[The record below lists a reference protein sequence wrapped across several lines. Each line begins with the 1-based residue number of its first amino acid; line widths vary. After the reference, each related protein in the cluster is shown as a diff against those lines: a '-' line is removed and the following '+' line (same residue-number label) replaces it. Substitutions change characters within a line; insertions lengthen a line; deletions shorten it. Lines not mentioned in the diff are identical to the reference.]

1 MMSTFLS
8 RLYDVSVKSAA
19 VGSTLA
25 LIGGKWAA
33 QAPALYL
40 SGNISNNA
48 NPAAWAD
55 ITGLTF
61 PVVANG
67 VYYVRGVLLTVGS
80 ATTNMA
86 LYGVNGPL
94 SPTLLTVA
102 ISRSNV
108 TAGTGNQ
115 ASVATA
121 YDTGQTITSTN
132 SSGSMP
138 VYIDI
143 WFVNGSTAGTLAI
156 RQKNTTAGSAV
167 TTNAGSFIVPVRI
180 A

>member
-1 MMSTFLS
+1 MFGTFLS

-19 VGSTLA
+19 VGSTIA

-40 SGNISNNA
+40 SGNISNNT
-48 NPAAWAD
+48 NPAAWED

-80 ATTNMA
+80 SIGNMS
-86 LYGVNGPL
+86 LYGVNGPA
-94 SPTLLTVA
+94 SPALLTVSV
-102 ISRSNV
+102 SRALV
-108 TAGTGNQ
+108 TAGTGHQ
-115 ASVATA
+115 ATVATA
-121 YDTGQTITSTN
+121 YDTGTTITSANT
-132 SSGSMP
+132 SGSLP

-156 RQKNTTAGSAV
+156 RHKNTTAGAAI